1 MREIFLLTAAIMGI
15 IGIFTLWGSIL
26 VKERLGGAQ
35 NSTPITTCQAAV
47 FNFYSGKYDRSTK
60 NLYFVLENKRSIELK
75 LDKLYLFYPK
85 SMVTFELNN
94 TLEGN
99 ILKSINVNGVEDGF
113 SSGTIKTNCP
123 DVSVDFSY
131 SQLIV
136 NGEIRR
142 LSVLEYLEKLL
153 RQLRAR

>member
-1 MREIFLLTAAIMGI
+1 
-15 IGIFTLWGSIL
+15 
-26 VKERLGGAQ
+26 
-35 NSTPITTCQAAV
+35 
-47 FNFYSGKYDRSTK
+47 
-60 NLYFVLENKRSIELK
+60 
-75 LDKLYLFYPK
+75 
-85 SMVTFELNN
+85 MVTFELNN

-113 SSGTIKTNCP
+113 SSGTIKTDCP

-142 LSVLEYLEKLL
+142 LSVLEYLEKLV